1 MMSLPQICAAPGSS
15 CRVVPGR
22 QGVVAVAVS
31 PGRQVHLELLQGS
44 AASDQ
49 VQQALHQLDQ
59 VDGARLDLDA
69 GKQEKNRICDLFKNY
84 L

>member
-1 MMSLPQICAAPGSS
+1 MCLPQICAAPGPSR
-15 CRVVPGR
+15 RVVPGR
-22 QGVVAVAVS
+22 QGVVAVAVG

-44 AASDQ
+44 AASNQ

-69 GKQEKNRICDLFKNY
+69 GKQEKNSICDLFKNF